1 MSISV
6 KAKKDEAAINTALI
20 NENAGPPCG
29 VASDSAPDEKK
40 VPHRRGYDKNP
51 ELITRYRSGDRS
63 AGEEIVI
70 LNKPLVCS
78 IAARFSGRGVDM
90 EDLVAT
96 GNIGL
101 VKAINTF
108 DFSRECAFSTYAV
121 PLIFGEIRRFL
132 RDDGMIKVSREEK
145 RLSAIVLAEKE
156 RRAALGESLSIKD
169 IASTLGISVQD
180 AASALGALCP
190 IRSLDES
197 AYIDDDSVPLGNTL
211 FDEDEEERA
220 FNKLSLKLAIEKL
233 GEWHKK
239 LIILRYFKDYSQ
251 TETAKA
257 LGVTQ
262 VKISREEKK
271 ILGFLRAELS

>member
-1 MSISV
+1 MNSDLKEAEEGKTSLLQRESV
-6 KAKKDEAAINTALI
+6 PSRTKR
-20 NENAGPPCG
+20 
-29 VASDSAPDEKK
+29 S
-40 VPHRRGYDKNP
+40 YDKNP
-51 ELITRYRSGDRS
+51 DLIRRYRAGDEE

-78 IAARFSGRGVDM
+78 IAARFSSRGVDT
-90 EDLVAT
+90 EDLIAT

-145 RLSAIVLAEKE
+145 RLSAIVSAERE
-156 RRAALGESLSIKD
+156 RRQARGESAALSD
-169 IASTLGISVQD
+169 VARALGITPED
-180 AASALGALCP
+180 AASALAAGAP

-197 AYIDDDSVPLGNTL
+197 AYTDDDSVTLGSTI

-220 FNKLSLKLAIEKL
+220 FDKLSLNMAIEKL
-233 GEWHKK
+233 DEWQRK
-239 LIILRYFKDYSQ
+239 LIVLRYFKDLSQ
-251 TETAKA
+251 TETAKC

-271 ILGFLRAELS
+271 ILRILKEKMEA